1 MQALDEAARAAL
13 RVAHCTDEAELE
25 QQCKRATESVQRS
38 SPSMRTA
45 VLNLMHSV
53 RDYSIH
59 SGDFG
64 AAEMTAPSDTHDE
77 AAEMEGSLHV
87 VGANAAVRALDLHV
101 QLASEA
107 AEISRLSVGARSVVD
122 PGGHLIKHNDV
133 IARSPYR
140 RVLAAAQVRIAGS
153 EVGRLKQRR
162 PHM

>member
-25 QQCKRATESVQRS
+25 QQCKRATESFA
-38 SPSMRTA
+38 MLRTT
-45 VLNLMHSV
+45 VLKLTHSV
-53 RDYSIH
+53 RDYSVY
-59 SGDFG
+59 SGDLG

-101 QLASEA
+101 QLASES

-122 PGGHLIKHNDV
+122 PSGHLIQHSDV

-140 RVLAAAQVRIAGS
+140 RVLATAQVRIAGS

>member
-1 MQALDEAARAAL
+1 MQALDEAARATL

-25 QQCKRATESVQRS
+25 QQYKRATESVA
-38 SPSMRTA
+38 MLRTA
-45 VLNLMHSV
+45 VLKLMRSV

-59 SGDFG
+59 RGDLG

-77 AAEMEGSLHV
+77 TAELEGALHL
-87 VGANAAVRALDLHV
+87 VGAYAAVHAFDLHV

-122 PGGHLIKHNDV
+122 PSGHLIQHSDV

-140 RVLAAAQVRIAGS
+140 RVLAAAQVRVAGS
-153 EVGRLKQRR
+153 EVGRLKQRC
-162 PHM
+162 PYM